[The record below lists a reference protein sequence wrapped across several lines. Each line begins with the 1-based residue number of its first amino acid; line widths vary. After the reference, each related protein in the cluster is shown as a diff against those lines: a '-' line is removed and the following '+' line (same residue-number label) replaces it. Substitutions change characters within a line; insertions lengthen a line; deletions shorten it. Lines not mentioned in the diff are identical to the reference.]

1 MSEEYFVRYGSPTL
15 AGVKT
20 GSLFLCPMES
30 KSEVIEQM
38 AGYNRTLISKGL
50 CMIPVNFVRNNVLVY
65 MFRPKRLKADLEDP
79 AARAILKKAGYKST
93 SYTECLKELA
103 ERIRTQH
110 DFPHEIGLFL
120 SYPPEDVKGFMENS
134 AANYK
139 CIGSWKV
146 YGDEEAAKKKFD
158 IYNKCTE
165 TYCKMLKSGKTIAEL
180 LVAV

>member
-30 KSEVIEQM
+30 REEVTGKM
-38 AGYNRTLISKGL
+38 AEYNRALLSKGL
-50 CMIPVNFVRNNVLVY
+50 CMIPVKFIRQNVLVY
-65 MFRPKRLKADLEDP
+65 MFRPKRLKRDLESP
-79 AARAILKKAGYKST
+79 AARAILKKAGYRNA
-93 SYTECLKELA
+93 SYTGCLTELC
-103 ERIRTQH
+103 ERVRRNES
-110 DFPHEIGLFL
+110 FPHEIGLFL
-120 SYPPEDVKGFMENS
+120 SYPPEDVKGFMDNK

-139 CIGSWKV
+139 CVGSWKV
-146 YGDEEAAKKKFD
+146 YGDVETAKKKFD

-165 TYCKMLKSGKTIAEL
+165 VYCRLMESGKTMEEL